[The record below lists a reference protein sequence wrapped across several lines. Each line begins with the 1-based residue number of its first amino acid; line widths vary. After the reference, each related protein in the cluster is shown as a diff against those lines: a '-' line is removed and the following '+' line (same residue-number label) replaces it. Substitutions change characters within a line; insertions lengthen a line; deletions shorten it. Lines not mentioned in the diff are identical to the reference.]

1 MPRKEETGLKRKQPN
16 QWLDDSEHG
25 LLMVSLQALG
35 LFGFVLFFS
44 PFHFISTLVPSNLQ
58 TFLKMIN
65 SIIKHTFHAL
75 VTESPY

>member
-1 MPRKEETGLKRKQPN
+1 MPRKEETGLNRKQPS

-44 PFHFISTLVPSNLQ
+44 PLSFY
-58 TFLKMIN
+58 IN
-65 SIIKHTFHAL
+65 PCAF
-75 VTESPY
+75 